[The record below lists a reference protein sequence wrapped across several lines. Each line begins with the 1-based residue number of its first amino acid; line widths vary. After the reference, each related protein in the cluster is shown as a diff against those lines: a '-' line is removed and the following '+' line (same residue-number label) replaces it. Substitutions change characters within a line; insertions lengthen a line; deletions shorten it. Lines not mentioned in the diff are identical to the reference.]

1 MSDDRDRCPSVRGTA
16 EYGGRVRSPFERQS
30 PRLGVGPVRWL
41 EAHDRAVQIIIPR
54 PSEMPRRQGEIHNWP
69 LIDRP
74 RHGDGK

>member
-41 EAHDRAVQIIIPR
+41 EARRSVQIIGVRALDLDRGDLADPQR
-54 PSEMPRRQGEIHNWP
+54 PAA
-69 LIDRP
+69 
-74 RHGDGK
+74 